1 MKLKIS
7 LSVAA
12 VLLLA
17 ASSLFAA
24 IPPAENLLP
33 ADTLGLVT
41 VPDFSILRA
50 ASAQSPEWLLWNDPA
65 MKPFHDDF
73 LARWN
78 AKFIAPMEQN
88 LGIHLSDFLPLL
100 QGQLT
105 LAVTQNGWNGSGP
118 ASPALVVLLDAR
130 DKSDLL
136 AKNLAALKDK
146 WVASGRPVQS
156 EILEGIKFSVVTF
169 STNAPLPLSSML
181 SQGANSSPAPNTLYI
196 GQFES
201 LLIAGSSV
209 KAVASVAAHL
219 AGGANPALKDNA
231 EFAADRL
238 SQFHD
243 QPLYYGWFNAKTF
256 FSVLSET
263 DFPQDTGSFR
273 MPWDKILLAS
283 GFNGLKSVSFTYR
296 EDHDGAQIEVF
307 ARAPGATRQGLLKIV
322 AAAPKDASPP
332 PFVPVDAVKFWRWRV
347 DGQKSW
353 AEIRKALMVI
363 SPGALTTLDTII
375 QTANLSAQ
383 QQDPNF
389 DIRQSLINNLGDDW
403 ITFQKAPPT
412 QTLADLNSA
421 PWLFLFAANNADQ
434 AALAIKTVAGMSS
447 QDSPPQTR
455 DFLGRKIY
463 TISMPGG
470 RGANAAS
477 RSLYC
482 AASGGYVA
490 VTTDVSMME
499 NYLRSDNG
507 KTKPLSQKP
516 GLVDAAQR
524 VGGMDNG
531 LFGYQN
537 QRELGRELFAAL
549 KSDPSLNP
557 LSSLPMGSQTSGLR
571 DLMNFALLPD
581 YGQVAKYFNFSVY
594 GGSATSDGL
603 DLKFFTP
610 RPPELN

>member
-1 MKLKIS
+1 MKFKIS
-7 LSVAA
+7 LTA
-12 VLLLA
+12 VFLLA

-33 ADTLGLVT
+33 ADTLALVT
-41 VPDFSILRA
+41 VPDFSTLRA

-65 MKPFHDDF
+65 MKPFHNDF
-73 LARWN
+73 MARWN
-78 AKFIAPMEQN
+78 DKFIAPMEQN
-88 LGIHLSDFLPLL
+88 LGLHLSDFLPLL

-105 LAVTQNGWNGSGP
+105 FAITQNGWNTSGP
-118 ASPALVVLLDAR
+118 ASPAMVLLLDAR
-130 DKSDLL
+130 GKSDLL
-136 AKNLAALKDK
+136 ATNLAVLKDK
-146 WVASGRPVQS
+146 WIASGRPVQS

-196 GQFES
+196 GQFQS

-263 DFPQDTGSFR
+263 AFPQDTSSFR
-273 MPWDKILLAS
+273 LPWDKILMAS

-296 EDHDGAQIEVF
+296 EDHDGGQIEVF

-322 AAAPKDASPP
+322 AAVPKDAGPP
-332 PFVPVDAVKFWRWRV
+332 PFVPADAVKFWRWRV

-353 AEIRKALMVI
+353 TELRKALTVI

-403 ITFQKAPPT
+403 MSFQKAPAT
-412 QTLADLNSA
+412 QTLDDLNSA

-490 VTTDVSMME
+490 VTMDVSVME

-507 KTKPLSQKP
+507 KTKPLSEKP

-549 KSDPSLNP
+549 KNDPTLNP
-557 LSSLPMGSQTSGLR
+557 LSSLPMGSSANSLR
-571 DLMNFALLPD
+571 DLMNFSLLPD
-581 YGQVAKYFNFSVY
+581 YGQVAKYFNFTVY

-603 DLKFFTP
+603 DVKFFTP

>member
-1 MKLKIS
+1 MKFKIS
-7 LSVAA
+7 LIVAA
-12 VLLLA
+12 AFLLA

-33 ADTLGLVT
+33 ADTLAMAT
-41 VPDFSILRA
+41 VPDFSVLRA
-50 ASAQSPEWLLWNDPA
+50 ASEQAPEWLLWNDPA

-73 LARWN
+73 INRWDSR
-78 AKFIAPMEQN
+78 FVAPMEHN
-88 LGIHLSDFLPLL
+88 LGIRLSDFLPLL
-100 QGQLT
+100 QGQVT
-105 LAVTQNGWNGSGP
+105 FAVTQNGWNSSG
-118 ASPALVVLLDAR
+118 AGSPAMVLLLDAR

-136 AKNLAALKDK
+136 ATKLASLKDK

-156 EILEGIKFSVVTF
+156 VTLEGIKFSVVTF
-169 STNAPLPLSSML
+169 STNQPMPLSSML
-181 SQGANSSPAPNTLYI
+181 SQGPGSSTQDTLYI
-196 GQFES
+196 GQFQS

-243 QPLYYGWFNAKTF
+243 RPLYYGWFNAKTF
-256 FSVLSET
+256 FAVLSEAQ
-263 DFPQDTGSFR
+263 FPDDTSSFR

-283 GFNGLKSVSFTYR
+283 GFNGLKSVCFTYR
-296 EDHDGAQIEVF
+296 EDHDGAQIELY
-307 ARAPGATRQGLLKIV
+307 ARAPQSTRQGLLKIV
-322 AAAPKDASPP
+322 AAAPKDSSPP
-332 PFVPVDAVKFWRWRV
+332 PFVPANAIKFWRWRM
-347 DGQKSW
+347 DGQESW
-353 AEIRKALMVI
+353 TELRRALIAV
-363 SPGALTTLDTII
+363 SPQALTTLDTII

-389 DIRQSLINNLGDDW
+389 DIRKNLIGNLGDDW
-403 ITFQKAPPT
+403 MSFEKAPSG
-412 QTLADLNSA
+412 QTLDDLNSA
-421 PWLFLFAANNADQ
+421 PWLFLFAANDADQ

-447 QDSPPQTR
+447 QNGTPQTR

-463 TISMPGG
+463 TISLPGG
-470 RGANAAS
+470 RGANGGP

-490 VTTDVSMME
+490 VTMDVSMME

-507 KTKPLSQKP
+507 KTKPLGAKP
-516 GLVDAAQR
+516 GLLDAAQR

-537 QRELGRELFAAL
+537 QRELARELFAAL

-557 LSSLPMGSQTSGLR
+557 LPSLPGGSQANTLR
-571 DLMNFALLPD
+571 ELMNFSLLPD
-581 YGQVAKYFNFSVY
+581 YGQVAKYFNFTVY

-603 DLKFFTP
+603 DVKFFTP